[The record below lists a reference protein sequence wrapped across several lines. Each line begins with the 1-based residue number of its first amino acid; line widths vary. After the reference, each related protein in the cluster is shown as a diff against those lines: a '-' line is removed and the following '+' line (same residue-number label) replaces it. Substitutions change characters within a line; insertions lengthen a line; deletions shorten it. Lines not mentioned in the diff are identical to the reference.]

1 MKPKVSKQKQITGLL
16 YGLVAGLTFAVL
28 AWGIDGIQLARAHGA
43 FSWVK
48 FVPGLLVCVICSGL
62 VGWLV
67 AKLQSNLLGIVFWLA
82 LMLVYSQLILWL
94 PIRVAPFLIKIFNGA
109 LGNYLQYPYYSELN
123 QNLWFGFAV
132 FAIIAI
138 INGMI
143 ENILIDQALFSS
155 GKAAVV
161 IPLLVCALSF
171 GLAGSIGDSLLNK
184 NLREPIR
191 IVDELIQFA
200 QDNYDKEVPSAVA
213 KSMHLNALNPV
224 MQYVT
229 LDRKLV
235 LSNYDQYLGQ
245 VEVLVDFEGKWVKCV
260 TIYNQ
265 VTNCRPAFEI
275 PSIRLTSIKKFVE
288 ATIPETSPQY
298 Q

>member
-48 FVPGLLVCVICSGL
+48 FVPGLLVCLICNGL

-67 AKLQSNLLGIVFWLA
+67 AKIQNNLLGIVFWLA
-82 LMLVYSQLILWL
+82 LVLLYSQLILWL
-94 PIRVAPFLIKIFNGA
+94 PIRVAPFLIKFFNGA

-155 GKAAVV
+155 GKFAVI
-161 IPLLVCALSF
+161 IPLLVCSLSF

-200 QDNYDKEVPSAVA
+200 QDNYDKEVSPAVA
-213 KSMHLNALNPV
+213 KSMHLGALNPV

-235 LSNYDQYLGQ
+235 LSNYDKYLGQ

-265 VTNCRPAFEI
+265 VTNCRLAFEI
-275 PSIRLTSIKKFVE
+275 PSIRLTSVKKYVE
-288 ATIPETSPQY
+288 VMIPGVSTINQ
-298 Q
+298 

>member
-1 MKPKVSKQKQITGLL
+1 
-16 YGLVAGLTFAVL
+16 L
-28 AWGIDGIQLARAHGA
+28 ALAHGA

-48 FVPGLLVCVICSGL
+48 FVPGLLVCIICSGL

-67 AKLQSNLLGIVFWLA
+67 ARLQSNLLGIVLWLA

-155 GKAAVV
+155 GKAAIV
-161 IPLLVCALSF
+161 IPLLVCGLSF

-184 NLREPIR
+184 NFREPIK

-200 QDNYDKEVPSAVA
+200 QDNYGKEVPPAVA
-213 KSMHLNALNPV
+213 KSMHLGSLNPV

-235 LSNYDQYLGQ
+235 LSNYDKYLGQ

-265 VTNCRPAFEI
+265 VTNCRPVFEI

-288 ATIPETSPQY
+288 VIVPETSPYY

>member
-43 FSWVK
+43 FSWIK
-48 FVPGLLVCVICSGL
+48 FVPGLLVCIICSGL
-62 VGWLV
+62 AGWLV
-67 AKLQSNLLGIVFWLA
+67 VKIQNSLLGVVFWLSVVF
-82 LMLVYSQLILWL
+82 VYSQLILWL
-94 PIRVAPFLIKIFNGA
+94 PIRVAPFLIKLFNGA

-132 FAIIAI
+132 FAIIGI
-138 INGMI
+138 INGLV

-155 GKAAVV
+155 SKIA
-161 IPLLVCALSF
+161 ILTPLLVCGLSF

-184 NLREPIR
+184 NLREPVQ

-200 QDNYDKEVPSAVA
+200 QDNYDKEVPPAVA
-213 KSMHLNALNPV
+213 KSMHLGALTPV

-275 PSIRLTSIKKFVE
+275 PSIRLTSIKKVVKLF
-288 ATIPETSPQY
+288 IPGITPIY